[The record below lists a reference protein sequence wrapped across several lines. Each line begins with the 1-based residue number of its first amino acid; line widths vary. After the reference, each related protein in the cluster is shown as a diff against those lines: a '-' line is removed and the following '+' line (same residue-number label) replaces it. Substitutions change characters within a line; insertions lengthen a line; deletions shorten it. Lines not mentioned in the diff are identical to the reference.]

1 MDFLDPNK
9 KRAHRLKL
17 YIGYGLMA
25 VLIGVA
31 TTVILFA
38 ASGYGIDKSGNVIQ
52 NGLVF
57 FNSRP
62 GNATV
67 NVEGVFNKFKQSG
80 QTDTRMVLKE
90 GQYKATI
97 TKDGYRSWQ
106 RQFSVEGSTVERLVY
121 PFLFP
126 EKLEISVRKT
136 YDTATGIVTQ
146 SPSRQWILVQQADN
160 FFVFDVFDANNV
172 ERPPVSI
179 TVPDAVFA
187 QAANTREL
195 KVVEWS
201 TDNTNVLV
209 KHIFDGQEEFI
220 VINREKP
227 EESFNVNTLTSQKP
241 YMVTLKDKKVERL
254 YLHMSPGGLLQEIDV
269 RSRTLTPLVGHA
281 LAYKPHGDDMLVY
294 VAPVKDVPDKV
305 SVRIL
310 TKEKDYELR
319 QLPAGSSYVV
329 DVARFDN
336 SWYVVAGAGVDNKV
350 YVYKDPL
357 LVLGSESANLSLFAR
372 TLRIDN
378 PQKVSFSA
386 NARMIGVQSGQ
397 KFAVYDAETDRQY
410 RYEIQEQIDTNRPA
424 EWMDGH
430 RLVTSSN
437 KTVMVFDFDGI
448 NMQKLMPINPKVDV
462 MFDRDYENAYA
473 ITENNGKFELTS
485 TKLLVED

>member
-9 KRAHRLKL
+9 KRSHRLKL

-31 TTVILFA
+31 ATVILFA

-67 NVEGVFNKFKQSG
+67 NVEGTFNKFKQSG
-80 QTDTRMVLKE
+80 QTDTRMVLRE
-90 GQYKATI
+90 GQYTATI

-106 RQFSVEGSTVERLVY
+106 RQFNVEGGAVERLVY

-126 EKLEISVRKT
+126 QKLETTVRKT
-136 YDTATGIVTQ
+136 YGSQTGVVTQ
-146 SPSRQWILVQQADN
+146 SPSRQWIMVQRSDN
-160 FFVFDVFDANNV
+160 FFTFDVFDANNN
-172 ERPPVSI
+172 ERQPVSVTI
-179 TVPDAVFA
+179 PDSIFSKASA
-187 QAANTREL
+187 SREL
-195 KVVEWS
+195 KIVEWS
-201 TDNTNVLV
+201 TDNDHILV
-209 KHIFDGQEEFI
+209 KHTYDGQEEFI
-220 VINREKP
+220 VINRDRP
-227 EESFNVNTLTSQKP
+227 AESFNVNTVTAQKP
-241 YMVTLKDKKVERL
+241 FAVTLKDKKVDRL
-254 YLHMSPGGLLQEIDV
+254 YLHMSPDGLLQEFDV
-269 RSRTLTPLVGHA
+269 RSRALTPLVGHA
-281 LAYKPHGDDMLVY
+281 LAFKPHGDDMLVY
-294 VAPVKDVPDKV
+294 IAPIKESPDKV
-305 SVRIL
+305 SVRIV

-319 QLPAGSSYVV
+319 QLPAGTSYVV

-336 SWYVVAGAGVDNKV
+336 SWYIAAGAAADNKV

-357 LVLGSESANLSLFAR
+357 EVLASENPKLSFFAR
-372 TLRIDN
+372 TLRIEN

-410 RYEIQEQIDTNRPA
+410 RYELTEPIDTNRPA

-430 RLVTSSN
+430 RFVTSSN
-437 KTVMVFDFDGI
+437 KTVIVFDFDGI
-448 NMQKLMPINPKVDV
+448 NIQKLMSINPQTDV
-462 MFDRDYENAYA
+462 MFDRDYEQAYSLTTNNA
-473 ITENNGKFELTS
+473 TKELTR
-485 TKLLVED
+485 TNLLVEN